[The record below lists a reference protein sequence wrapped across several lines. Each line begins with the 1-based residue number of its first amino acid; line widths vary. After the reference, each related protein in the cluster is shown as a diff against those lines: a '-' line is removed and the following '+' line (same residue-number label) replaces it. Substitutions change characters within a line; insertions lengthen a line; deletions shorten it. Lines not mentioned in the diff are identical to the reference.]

1 MYHPPRGGVRG
12 GRDQFNWEDVKTD
25 KHRENY
31 LGHSLHAPVGRW
43 QQGKDL
49 TWYAK
54 DGKQDDSRNEEIR
67 AIKNAEADVM
77 AELLG
82 GGKRRV
88 VTGNVTQQEL
98 SNVLKRQQ
106 DDEEDSLKEATQEV
120 TKGFSSGRL
129 SISEMVPEGTL
140 LQEDDNSISIS
151 HRDNKKRASTLLQSE
166 DKRKA
171 KKVKK
176 EEKKKKHKKDKHRS
190 KDKHKTSK
198 RNESH

>member
-12 GRDQFNWEDVKTD
+12 GRTD

-190 KDKHKTSK
+190 KDKHKKSK

>member
-12 GRDQFNWEDVKTD
+12 GRTD

-54 DGKQDDSRNEEIR
+54 DGKHDDSRNEEIR

-106 DDEEDSLKEATQEV
+106 DEEEDSLKEATQEV

-129 SISEMVPEGTL
+129 SISEMVSEDTL
-140 LQEDDNSISIS
+140 LQDDSSIS

-176 EEKKKKHKKDKHRS
+176 EEKRKKHKKEKHRS
-190 KDKHKTSK
+190 KDKHTKSK
-198 RNESH
+198 KNESH